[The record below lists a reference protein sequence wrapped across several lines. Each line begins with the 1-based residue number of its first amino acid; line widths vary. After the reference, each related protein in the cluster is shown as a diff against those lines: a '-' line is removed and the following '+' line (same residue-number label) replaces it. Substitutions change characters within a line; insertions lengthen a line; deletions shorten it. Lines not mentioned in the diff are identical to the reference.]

1 MSKCLNDSTL
11 IGYLGADPEP
21 KSEAGDFATVSLA
34 LNESRKDESGKEHTR
49 TDWVPLLLN
58 NRHAKFALQYLAKG
72 SWVLVKGKLR
82 GSNWQDEAGNH
93 HAKLQFQVL
102 HLQALDKAEIEAEPE
117 AREENYPKSV
127 KFKAKAKTQYP
138 AKKDNFYKKSF
149 HQ

>member
-21 KSEAGDFATVSLA
+21 KSETGDFATVSLA

-82 GSNWQDEAGNH
+82 VSNWQDEAGNH
-93 HAKLQFQVL
+93 HSKLQFQVL
-102 HLQALDKAEIEAEPE
+102 HLQALDKVDIETEN
-117 AREENYPKSV
+117 EETEECHAKPL
-127 KFKAKAKTQYP
+127 KFEAKAKTQYP
-138 AKKDNFYKKSF
+138 AKKGNFYKKSF
-149 HQ
+149 PK